1 MAVGGLSFGWTIGT
15 VAGVGAAA
23 GVVVVSR
30 SGPGGAEYAGSD
42 VAEVMGE
49 GIGSAANTGSVSA
62 SETWDVGLWST
73 SLSP

>member
-1 MAVGGLSFGWTIGT
+1 MAGFGWVAGV

-23 GVVVVSR
+23 GAVIVSR

-42 VAEVMGE
+42 VAEVVGE
-49 GIGSAANTGSVSA
+49 GMGSAANTGNVSA
-62 SETWDVGLWST
+62 SGAWGAGLWST

>member
-23 GVVVVSR
+23 GAVIVSR

-42 VAEVMGE
+42 VAEVAGSV
-49 GIGSAANTGSVSA
+49 GSAANTGSVSA
-62 SETWDVGLWST
+62 SETWGVGLWST